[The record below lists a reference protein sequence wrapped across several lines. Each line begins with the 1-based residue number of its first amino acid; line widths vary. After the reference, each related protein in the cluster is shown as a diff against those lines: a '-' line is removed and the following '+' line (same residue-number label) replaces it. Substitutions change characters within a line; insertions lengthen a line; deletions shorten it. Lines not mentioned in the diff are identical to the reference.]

1 MTKYEKISYRV
12 QDDIAY
18 ITLNQ
23 PDILNAMSKEMGEEL
38 FDALK
43 RAPNEARV
51 AVLGSKGR
59 AFCSGANLSA
69 SGTSVSLDDPDID
82 MGIRLEH
89 IFNPMLKM
97 LRDYP
102 IPFITSIRGPAVG
115 FGCGL
120 GLMGDIIVASKTAF
134 FLESFSKIGLTSD
147 GGAAYLMTRA
157 IGRIK
162 TMEIMLLAERYPAE
176 QAFKDGLVTRL
187 VEDDDLEDATNIIAR
202 KLAAGP
208 PISLKFLRQSTWA
221 ALDSNFG
228 DQLDRE
234 RELQRTA
241 GRTKDFQEGVNAFRE
256 KRPPNFTG
264 Q

>member
-12 QDDIAY
+12 QDDIAF
-18 ITLNQ
+18 IKLNQ

-69 SGTSVSLDDPDID
+69 SGTSVSLDDPHID

-102 IPFITSIRGPAVG
+102 IPFITSCLLYTSPSPRDRG
-115 FGCGL
+115 
-120 GLMGDIIVASKTAF
+120 
-134 FLESFSKIGLTSD
+134 
-147 GGAAYLMTRA
+147 
-157 IGRIK
+157 
-162 TMEIMLLAERYPAE
+162 
-176 QAFKDGLVTRL
+176 
-187 VEDDDLEDATNIIAR
+187 
-202 KLAAGP
+202 
-208 PISLKFLRQSTWA
+208 
-221 ALDSNFG
+221 
-228 DQLDRE
+228 
-234 RELQRTA
+234 
-241 GRTKDFQEGVNAFRE
+241 
-256 KRPPNFTG
+256 
-264 Q
+264 